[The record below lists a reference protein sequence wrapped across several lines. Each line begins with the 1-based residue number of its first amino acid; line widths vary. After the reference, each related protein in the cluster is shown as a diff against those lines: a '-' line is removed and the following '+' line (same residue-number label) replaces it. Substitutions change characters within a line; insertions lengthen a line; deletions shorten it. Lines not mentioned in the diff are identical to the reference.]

1 MEQYKQNFIEFM
13 IECNALRFGE
23 FITKSGRKSPF
34 FINTGLYKTGS
45 QLRKLGQYY
54 AKAIQ
59 ENYGLDFDILFGPA
73 YKGIPL
79 SVATSIA
86 INVLY
91 NKEVGYC
98 SNRKEI
104 KDHGDAGIL
113 LGSPIKDNDKIII
126 IEDVTTSGASIRET
140 LPILK
145 SQGNLDILGLI
156 ISVDRME
163 KGQSDKSALLEIE
176 ENYNI
181 KTASIV
187 NMKEVIDYL
196 YNRKIND
203 KIIIDDKIKSDIDD
217 YYKIYGIN

>member
-163 KGQSDKSALLEIE
+163 KGQSDKSALLELE